1 MRCITLALKDS
12 SGRHLKEINSL
23 STIDPVIFLKDGRVY
38 MVDYE
43 ILKNIPCY
51 DEKDD
56 ESKKRYACPALG
68 LFYVQGRG
76 RIVPIAIQFHQ
87 EPSETNPIW
96 TPNDPEMDWI
106 YAKMWLK
113 NADCQWHQ
121 VNLKDELTTVN
132 HAALFSET
140 SPRYERLPSAGRL
153 SICAV
158 ESNHN
163 PCN

>member
-1 MRCITLALKDS
+1 MKT
-12 SGRHLKEINSL
+12 L

-56 ESKKRYACPALG
+56 QSKKRYACPALG
-68 LFYVQGRG
+68 LFYVKGSG
-76 RIVPIAIQFHQ
+76 RIVPIAIQCHQ

-96 TPNDPEMDWI
+96 TPNDSEMDWI

-113 NADCQWHQ
+113 NADSQWHQ
-121 VNLKDELTTVN
+121 VNLK
-132 HAALFSET
+132 
-140 SPRYERLPSAGRL
+140 R
-153 SICAV
+153 
-158 ESNHN
+158 
-163 PCN
+163 